1 MLESILDSH
10 NFKCGTLWNQIIC
23 RNEITLDLHIRYFF
37 FKVFCLSRKPKKKKN
52 PRSQPPPPTFFPQNL
67 HIENGILY
75 ELSPNFFLDSAKIVG
90 KLNR

>member
-37 FKVFCLSRKPKKKKN
+37 FKSSVFLENQKKKKN
-52 PRSQPPPPTFFPQNL
+52 PRSQPPPTFFPQNL
-67 HIENGILY
+67 HIENGILG